1 MTSVLSVFDT
11 LNAHQRP
18 MVGDTK
24 MSAVAIDH
32 VGWLKCDGR
41 LLNVSDYYFL
51 WETIGYSFGGSG
63 SQFYLPDP
71 AGRVIGTIGT
81 SVENTWAMGDLSGEE
96 NHTLTIDEMPTH
108 NHTGTTDLSG
118 SRITHNAP
126 GGVGQIG
133 LEPANTGGAV
143 TCTVYDATSGEANI
157 YNAPAGLVLTDP
169 QHKHTFTTANTGG
182 SNAHNNMQPTLFM
195 GNMFIY
201 SGKPND
207 GKYPYFAGG
216 LF

>member
-81 SVENTWAMGDLSGEE
+81 SVENTWVMGDLSGEE

-118 SRITHNAP
+118 VHKHTAYNVVSGRDTKGI
-126 GGVGQIG
+126 
-133 LEPANTGGAV
+133 AV
-143 TCTVYDATSGEANI
+143 AGSADVDINVTDNLTSA
-157 YNAPAGLVLTDP
+157 AGL
-169 QHKHTFTTANTGG
+169 HAHTFTTANTGG

>member
-1 MTSVLSVFDT
+1 MTSVYSTYDT

-32 VGWLKCDGR
+32 IGWLKCDGR
-41 LLNVSDYYFL
+41 LLNVTDYYFL
-51 WETIGYSFGGSG
+51 WEAIGYSFGGSG

-81 SVENTWAMGDLSGEE
+81 SVENTWNMGDLSGEE
-96 NHTLTIDEMPTH
+96 NHTLTINEMPTH

-118 SRITHNAP
+118 VHHHGYSLVDGSLTDIAI
-126 GGVGQIG
+126 V
-133 LEPANTGGAV
+133 TGGSA
-143 TCTVYDATSGEANI
+143 YNSINNNGTSTTD
-157 YNAPAGLVLTDP
+157 AGL
-169 QHKHTFTTANTGG
+169 HAHTFTTANTGG